1 MKIDKKLNLVTNVTR
16 EDGSIVYLHVTPF
29 PYEVVEEHCIL
40 LGNLFT
46 KFISQVGGLGAAR
59 IAAMMLRQS
68 LKAEIDNG
76 RTGPNIVD
84 EIQRLTVV
92 IHNVG
97 GQWKTTPLE
106 VAFKQ
111 GVIDPDEYREVEGEV
126 VFFYGFLCYSEGKP
140 DRADSGN
147 GDQNVRWATNLIERY
162 GVPRFVADV
171 EAGYRYPDPECP
183 AGNVI
188 YTLLDWASNEGF
200 WQVIREITGEEYAS
214 PAQYRQRYLLA
225 ALKERG
231 FFNGS

>member
-1 MKIDKKLNLVTNVTR
+1 MKIDKKLNLVTSVTR

-92 IHNVG
+92 IHNLG
-97 GQWKTTPLE
+97 GQWNTTPLE

-111 GVIDPDEYREVEGEV
+111 GIIDPDEYREVEGEV
-126 VFFYGFLCYSEGKP
+126 VFFMVSSAIQK
-140 DRADSGN
+140 A
-147 GDQNVRWATNLIERY
+147 NLIAPTVGTVIKMYDGQLTSSSVTAFRDSLQTSKP
-162 GVPRFVADV
+162 VTDTPTQNA
-171 EAGYRYPDPECP
+171 PPETSFIP
-183 AGNVI
+183 
-188 YTLLDWASNEGF
+188 S
-200 WQVIREITGEEYAS
+200 
-214 PAQYRQRYLLA
+214 
-225 ALKERG
+225 
-231 FFNGS
+231 